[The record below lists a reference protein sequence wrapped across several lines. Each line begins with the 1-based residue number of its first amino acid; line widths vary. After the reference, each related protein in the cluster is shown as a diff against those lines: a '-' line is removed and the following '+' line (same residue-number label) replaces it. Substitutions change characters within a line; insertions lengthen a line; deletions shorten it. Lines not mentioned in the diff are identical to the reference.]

1 MNVLLEWLAC
11 VLVVL
16 GGLACLLGSL
26 GLVRFPDVFTR
37 LHGPGKV
44 TTLGVGCI
52 VLATV
57 AWFSAS
63 EGAPAVQALLIL
75 VFVGMTTPVSVHLIA
90 RAALHRGLSGRRP
103 PGEER

>member
-63 EGAPAVQALLIL
+63 EGAPAVQALLIHL
-75 VFVGMTTPVSVHLIA
+75 VA